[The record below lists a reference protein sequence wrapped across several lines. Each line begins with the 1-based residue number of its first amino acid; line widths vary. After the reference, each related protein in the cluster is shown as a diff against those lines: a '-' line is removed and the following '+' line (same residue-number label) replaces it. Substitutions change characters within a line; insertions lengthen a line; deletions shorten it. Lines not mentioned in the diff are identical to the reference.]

1 MFQLFL
7 LEGDQDKHS
16 PLLHKQY
23 YIKPAPN

>member
-7 LEGDQDKHS
+7 LEGDQDKHC

-23 YIKPAPN
+23 FIKPAAN